1 MCACGMCCCCCYAML
16 SNKICMP
23 FLTTTHDSRYGQNS
37 APPKKASGRRN
48 CGAGPRASERTTVAA
63 HARPDPYL
71 RRRRPPSQTPISR
84 RTSVL
89 RTRARADHA
98 PRDQRQRSTAQQHSA
113 HAARA
118 SKPRRAQSGRAHRRP
133 RHRGSPPGAE
143 NAEKGDGSAYVI
155 LAVGRNVARG
165 PRSTFLS
172 RRTVRC
178 PCIGCMRRA
187 HATNTPLRTPRTRDR
202 RNAYM

>member
-84 RTSVL
+84 RASVLVVPVL

-98 PRDQRQRSTAQQHSA
+98 PRDQRSTAARQHTLRA
-113 HAARA
+113 HPSRA
-118 SKPRRAQSGRAHRRP
+118 ERRAAALTGAPGTAAAPPGRRMLRREMGVCDSGGRPNDRRP
-133 RHRGSPPGAE
+133 
-143 NAEKGDGSAYVI
+143 GSAVHFPVSA
-155 LAVGRNVARG
+155 LCAV
-165 PRSTFLS
+165 
-172 RRTVRC
+172 
-178 PCIGCMRRA
+178 RA
-187 HATNTPLRTPRTRDR
+187 
-202 RNAYM
+202 

>member
-84 RTSVL
+84 RASVLVVPVL

-98 PRDQRQRSTAQQHSA
+98 PRDQRSTAQ
-113 HAARA
+113 AARRGSTRCA
-118 SKPRRAQSGRAHRRP
+118 RIQAAQSAERP
-133 RHRGSPPGAE
+133 RSQAPPAPRQPPRGGE
-143 NAEKGDGSAYVI
+143 CFERKGRWVSC
-155 LAVGRNVARG
+155 L
-165 PRSTFLS
+165 
-172 RRTVRC
+172 
-178 PCIGCMRRA
+178 
-187 HATNTPLRTPRTRDR
+187 
-202 RNAYM
+202 

>member
-84 RTSVL
+84 RASVLVVPVL
-89 RTRARADHA
+89 RTRAVALGRRADHA
-98 PRDQRQRSTAQQHSA
+98 PRDQRSTAQ
-113 HAARA
+113 AARRGSTRCA
-118 SKPRRAQSGRAHRRP
+118 RIQAAQSAERP
-133 RHRGSPPGAE
+133 RSQAPPAPRQPPPGAE
-143 NAEKGDGSAYVI
+143 NALSAGRDDGCRVCDSG
-155 LAVGRNVARG
+155 GRPANRATSARG
-165 PRSTFLS
+165 PRSTFDFPVSALCA
-172 RRTVRC
+172 VR
-178 PCIGCMRRA
+178 A
-187 HATNTPLRTPRTRDR
+187 
-202 RNAYM
+202 

>member
-1 MCACGMCCCCCYAML
+1 MWYVLLLLLCYAFKQDL
-16 SNKICMP
+16 HAVSHHHTIVDTDKI
-23 FLTTTHDSRYGQNS
+23 R
-37 APPKKASGRRN
+37 PPKRRSRVGAAD

-84 RTSVL
+84 RASVLVVPVL

-143 NAEKGDGSAYVI
+143 NAEKGRAMPMWVSVI
-155 LAVGRNVARG
+155 LAVGRTTVARG

-172 RRTVRC
+172 RRCALSVHRVHAPC
-178 PCIGCMRRA
+178 PR
-187 HATNTPLRTPRTRDR
+187 H
-202 RNAYM
+202 

>member
-1 MCACGMCCCCCYAML
+1 MWYVLLLLLCYAFKQNL
-16 SNKICMP
+16 HAVSHHHTIVDTDKI
-23 FLTTTHDSRYGQNS
+23 R
-37 APPKKASGRRN
+37 PPKRRSRVGAAD

-98 PRDQRQRSTAQQHSA
+98 PRDQRQRSTAQQHST

>member
-1 MCACGMCCCCCYAML
+1 MCACGMCCYCCYAML

-84 RTSVL
+84 RASVL

-98 PRDQRQRSTAQQHSA
+98 PRDQRSTAQGCSARQHTLRA
-113 HAARA
+113 HPSRA
-118 SKPRRAQSGRAHRRP
+118 ERRAAALTGAPGTAAAPPGRRMLSGRDDGCRVCDSGGRP
-133 RHRGSPPGAE
+133 ANRATS
-143 NAEKGDGSAYVI
+143 
-155 LAVGRNVARG
+155 ARG
-165 PRSTFLS
+165 PRSTFDFPVSALCA
-172 RRTVRC
+172 VR
-178 PCIGCMRRA
+178 A
-187 HATNTPLRTPRTRDR
+187 
-202 RNAYM
+202 